1 MNYQTRLNT
10 FIQQFGRTLQVYWR
24 GLFRILGRREKEQ
37 TVTSGRFFGNNIVSP
52 WKTFGQIIL
61 LQIIFYVSLLITLWL
76 LETTFGVPFQSFWQQ
91 LFDYEYW
98 KADTLQGYLIPG
110 AFFLNEVW
118 MAGWF
123 LPIVQR
129 AKRCLD
135 FSVTMYLIHFIF
147 CTLFYGFP
155 YSWSWWSF
163 LLFGI
168 AVSAALGEW
177 LCMRKELQAII
188 LPMNEDSEQQ
198 QQEEEEQTD
207 HIPLTQV
214 SVERTH
220 HH

>member
-37 TVTSGRFFGNNIVSP
+37 TVTSGRFFGNNI
-52 WKTFGQIIL
+52 
-61 LQIIFYVSLLITLWL
+61 LITLWL

-198 QQEEEEQTD
+198 QQEEEEEQTD
-207 HIPLTQV
+207 HTPLTQV